1 MATHSSFLAWR
12 IPQIEEPGGLQSRE
26 LQRVGHGWSDLACK
40 HASYY
45 YGPYEVKS
53 LSCVHLC
60 NSMDCSLPGSSSIYG
75 IFQARILEWVAIFFS
90 KGSSWP
96 RDQTQVSHIA
106 GRLFTFWATRESH
119 GPYRKCKLEKNHAK
133 IWSGSSRWSGEVFKN
148 LPADP
153 GDVSE
158 DGSIPGSGRSPG
170 EGNGNM
176 LRYSCLGNPMDR
188 GALARYSPWGHKESD
203 TTEHSPRQMHI
214 LRSKYLLFQTR
225 KLIPKE
231 ARSLAGG

>member
-1 MATHSSFLAWR
+1 M
-12 IPQIEEPGGLQSRE
+12 
-26 LQRVGHGWSDLACK
+26 
-40 HASYY
+40 
-45 YGPYEVKS
+45 
-53 LSCVHLC
+53 
-60 NSMDCSLPGSSSIYG
+60 
-75 IFQARILEWVAIFFS
+75 
-90 KGSSWP
+90 
-96 RDQTQVSHIA
+96 
-106 GRLFTFWATRESH
+106 
-119 GPYRKCKLEKNHAK
+119 
-133 IWSGSSRWSGEVFKN
+133 FKN

-188 GALARYSPWGHKESD
+188 GALAHYSPWGHKESD